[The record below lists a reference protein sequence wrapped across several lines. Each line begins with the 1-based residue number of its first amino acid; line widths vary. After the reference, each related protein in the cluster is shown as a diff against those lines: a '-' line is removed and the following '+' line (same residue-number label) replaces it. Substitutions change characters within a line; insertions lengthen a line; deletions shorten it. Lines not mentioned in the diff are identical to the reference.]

1 LKNVQKFL
9 KTKETKIMGEA
20 KRRKQLDP
28 NYGRV
33 PKKQKD
39 NQFQMFYEAV
49 LTQITSNAIRTS
61 LAHKCIEER
70 QVLVFIPYLEAW
82 LTTRVEDMT
91 ETPSMKAM
99 CKQRLE
105 AGVDLVVV
113 YPVNNDE
120 HTVIISYEKELIPP
134 RI

>member
-1 LKNVQKFL
+1 
-9 KTKETKIMGEA
+9 MGEA

-33 PKKQKD
+33 PKKQND
-39 NQFQMFYEAV
+39 NQCQMFYEAV

-70 QVLVFIPYLEAW
+70 RVLVFIPYLEAW

-113 YPVNNDE
+113 LPVNNDE